1 METESVENND
11 SKGYLTVE
19 ATLSLTIFLF
29 FMMFLMNM
37 GQIYQTQNF
46 MTHGL
51 MQTGKNLAFNSY
63 SYEQVSLV
71 AELTY
76 LTQALSLEGTGENVS
91 VGHRWKD
98 KNYKEAAKETF
109 VCICEDL
116 DNELKKMQ
124 IKKGIEGID
133 FSGTTVDGKN
143 LVINA
148 KYDIE
153 LPFAFFNFDKVTM
166 HQKVVCGLWK

>member
-1 METESVENND
+1 METDRVDNHG

-29 FMMFLMNM
+29 FMMFIMNM

-46 MTHGL
+46 VTHGI

-63 SYEQVSLV
+63 SYEQVSVV
-71 AELTY
+71 AELSY
-76 LTQALSLEGTGENVS
+76 LVQALSLEGTGENVS

-98 KNYKEAAKETF
+98 KNYKEVAKETYA
-109 VCICEDL
+109 CIFEDL

-133 FSGTTVDGKN
+133 FSGTTVKDNN
-143 LVINA
+143 LILNVT
-148 KYDIE
+148 YDIE
-153 LPFAFFNFDKVTM
+153 LPFAFFNFNKVTM